1 MTSGTTP
8 APQPQ
13 APRRSFLRSAT
24 VVAVAMA
31 IMNVAAYGFTLI
43 GSRLL
48 LQEQFGAITAML
60 GLLLIGNVASLG
72 LQATG
77 ARQLATHTGGDEKSL
92 ADTMLRA
99 GRRTALGLTA
109 LCLVLTPLFMWLLHI
124 DSIVAIILLAPTL
137 GGLTLMG
144 SQLGV
149 LQGSHR
155 WTELAAVYTT
165 AGMGRLVLGGGALLI
180 HPSLDWAMAGLAVGA
195 AVPAALG
202 QFFLRGSRGST
213 GQQIRTVLRETV
225 HGTHTLLAFFALANA
240 DVIFA
245 RALLDEKDSGYYA
258 AGLIVAKACL
268 FLPQFVIVLVFPSL
282 ANSPGD
288 TVRLRRAILA
298 VAGLGVCAVAGTLIL
313 PGIVVEVIGGKDK
326 YAALG
331 PYTWLFAVAG
341 SAYAVLQLVVY
352 AAIAQQEK
360 RAALALWLGLVLLAV
375 AAGIVLGSGIATG
388 LSGVKVLAAMTSA
401 CALLLSAALATGLH
415 RQAGGETGEGIA
427 AGPAH

>member
-13 APRRSFLRSAT
+13 APRTSFLRSAT

-43 GSRLL
+43 GSRRLMP
-48 LQEQFGAITAML
+48 EQFGAITALL

-77 ARQLATHTGGDEKSL
+77 ARQLATHTGDGAATL
-92 ADTMLRA
+92 ADAMLRA
-99 GRRTALGLTA
+99 GRRSAAGLTV
-109 LCLVLTPLFMWLLHI
+109 LCLLLTPVFMWLLHV
-124 DSIVAIILLAPTL
+124 DSVVAILLLAPTL

-144 SQLGV
+144 SQLGI

-155 WTELAAVYTT
+155 WTELAAVYTS
-165 AGMGRLVLGGGALLI
+165 AGIGRLVLGGGALLI
-180 HPSLDWAMAGLAVGA
+180 HPSLDWAMVGLAVGA
-195 AVPAALG
+195 ALPAVLG
-202 QFFLRGSRGST
+202 QFFLRGST
-213 GQQIRTVLRETV
+213 GATGNDVKAVLRETV

-240 DVIFA
+240 DVLFA

-258 AGLIVAKACL
+258 AGLIIAKACL

-288 TVRLRRAILA
+288 TVRLRRAIFA
-298 VAGLGVCAVAGTLIL
+298 VAGLGACAVAGTLIL
-313 PGIVVEVIGGKDK
+313 PGIVVEVIGGKEK
-326 YAALG
+326 YAPLG

-360 RAALALWLGLVLLAV
+360 RAALVIWAGLIVLAV
-375 AAGIVLGSGIATG
+375 AAGIVLGTG
-388 LSGVKVLAAMTSA
+388 TAGGLTGVKVLAAMTST
-401 CALLLSAALATGLH
+401 CALLLSGALATGLH
-415 RQAGGETGEGIA
+415 RQST
-427 AGPAH
+427 

>member
-1 MTSGTTP
+1 MTSGTT
-8 APQPQ
+8 QPQ
-13 APRRSFLRSAT
+13 APRSAFLRSAT

-43 GSRLL
+43 ASRRLMP
-48 LQEQFGAITAML
+48 EQFGAITALL

-72 LQATG
+72 LQAAG
-77 ARQLATHTGGDEKSL
+77 ARQLATHTGDGAAAL
-92 ADTMLRA
+92 ADAMLRA
-99 GRRTALGLTA
+99 GRRSALGLTA

-124 DSIVAIILLAPTL
+124 DSVVAILLLAPTL

-149 LQGSHR
+149 LQGSKR
-155 WTELAAVYTT
+155 WTELAAVYFST
-165 AGMGRLVLGGGALLI
+165 GVGRLVLGGGALLI
-180 HPSLDWAMAGLAVGA
+180 HPSLDWAMAGLALGA

-202 QFFLRGSRGST
+202 QFFLRGSGGST
-213 GQQIRTVLRETV
+213 SQQVKDVLRESV

-240 DVIFA
+240 DVLFA

-258 AGLIVAKACL
+258 AGLIIAKACL

-288 TVRLRRAILA
+288 TVRLRRAIMA
-298 VAGLGVCAVAGTLIL
+298 VAGLGVCAVVGTLIL
-313 PGIVVEVIGGKDK
+313 PGIVVEVIGGKEK
-326 YAALG
+326 YAPLG
-331 PYTWLFAVAG
+331 PYTWMFAVAG

-360 RAALALWLGLVLLAV
+360 RAALGIWIGLVVLAV
-375 AAGIVLGSGIATG
+375 AAGIVLGTDIATG
-388 LSGVKVLAAMTSA
+388 LNGVKVLAAMTST
-401 CALLLSAALATGLH
+401 CALLLSAVLATGLH
-415 RQAGGETGEGIA
+415 RQAGD
-427 AGPAH
+427 

>member
-13 APRRSFLRSAT
+13 APRKSFLRSAT

-43 GSRLL
+43 GSRRLMP
-48 LQEQFGAITAML
+48 EQFGAITALL

-77 ARQLATHTGGDEKSL
+77 ARQLATHTGEGAATLGD
-92 ADTMLRA
+92 AMLKA
-99 GRRTALGLTA
+99 GRRSAAGLTA
-109 LCLVLTPLFMWLLHI
+109 LCLVLTPVFMWLLHV
-124 DSIVAIILLAPTL
+124 DSVIAILLLAPTL

-144 SQLGV
+144 SQLGI

-155 WTELAAVYTT
+155 WTELAAVYTS
-165 AGMGRLVLGGGALLI
+165 AGVGRLILGGGALLV

-195 AVPAALG
+195 AVPAVLG
-202 QFFLRGSRGST
+202 QFFLRGST
-213 GQQIRTVLRETV
+213 GAAGPQVKEVLRETV

-240 DVIFA
+240 DVLFA

-258 AGLIVAKACL
+258 AGLIIAKACL

-326 YAALG
+326 YAPLG

-341 SAYAVLQLVVY
+341 SAYAVLQMVVY

-360 RAALALWLGLVLLAV
+360 RAALGIWLGLVVLAV
-375 AAGIVLGSGIATG
+375 AAGIVLGTDTATG
-388 LSGVKVLAAMTSA
+388 LNGVKVLAGMTST
-401 CALLLSAALATGLH
+401 CALLLSAGLATGLH
-415 RQAGGETGEGIA
+415 RQSS
-427 AGPAH
+427 

>member
-13 APRRSFLRSAT
+13 APRKSFLRSAT

-43 GSRLL
+43 GSRRLMP
-48 LQEQFGAITAML
+48 EQFGAVTALL

-72 LQATG
+72 LQATA
-77 ARQLATHTGGDEKSL
+77 ARQIATHSGDSAGTLGDAVLK
-92 ADTMLRA
+92 A
-99 GRRTALGLTA
+99 GRRSALGLTV
-109 LCLVLTPLFMWLLHI
+109 LCLVLTPVFMWLLHV
-124 DSIVAIILLAPTL
+124 DSVVAILLLAPTL
-137 GGLTLMG
+137 GSLTLMG

-155 WTELAAVYTT
+155 WTELAAVYT
-165 AGMGRLVLGGGALLI
+165 ASGIGRLVLGGGALLL
-180 HPSLDWAMAGLAVGA
+180 HPSLDWAMAGLAIGA
-195 AVPAALG
+195 AVPALLG
-202 QFFLRGSRGST
+202 QFFLRGST
-213 GQQIRTVLRETV
+213 GATGEHVKEVLRETV

-240 DVIFA
+240 DVLFA

-258 AGLIVAKACL
+258 AGLIIAKACL

-298 VAGLGVCAVAGTLIL
+298 VGGLGVCAVAGTLIL
-313 PGIVVEVIGGKDK
+313 PGIVVEVIGGKAK
-326 YAALG
+326 YAPLG

-341 SAYAVLQLVVY
+341 SAYAVLQMVVY

-360 RAALALWLGLVLLAV
+360 RAALAIWLGLIVLAV
-375 AAGIVLGSGIATG
+375 AAGIVLGTGTATG
-388 LSGVKVLAAMTSA
+388 LTGVKVLAGMTST
-401 CALLLSAALATGLH
+401 CALLLSGALATGLH
-415 RQAGGETGEGIA
+415 RQSS
-427 AGPAH
+427 

>member
-1 MTSGTTP
+1 MSSGTTP
-8 APQPQ
+8 APHPQ
-13 APRRSFLRSAT
+13 APRRAFLRSAT

-43 GSRLL
+43 GSRRLP
-48 LQEQFGAITAML
+48 QEQFGAITALL

-72 LQATG
+72 LQATA
-77 ARQLATHTGGDEKSL
+77 ARQLATHTGTGAATL
-92 ADTMLRA
+92 ADAMLKA
-99 GRRTALGLTA
+99 GRRSAAGLTV
-109 LCLVLTPLFMWLLHI
+109 LCLLLTPVFMWLLHI
-124 DSIVAIILLAPTL
+124 DSVVAILLLAPTL

-149 LQGSHR
+149 LQGSQR
-155 WTELAAVYTT
+155 WTELAAVYTA
-165 AGMGRLVLGGGALLI
+165 AGVGRLLLGGGALIL

-195 AVPAALG
+195 AVPAVIG
-202 QFFLRGSRGST
+202 QFFLRGSGGATSKD
-213 GQQIRTVLRETV
+213 IKDVLRETV

-240 DVIFA
+240 DVLFA
-245 RALLDEKDSGYYA
+245 RSLLDEKDSGYYA
-258 AGLIVAKACL
+258 AGLIIAKACL

-288 TVRLRRAILA
+288 TVRLRRAIMA
-298 VAGLGVCAVAGTLIL
+298 VAGLGACAVIGTLIL

-326 YAALG
+326 YAPLG

-360 RAALALWLGLVLLAV
+360 RAALAIWLGLVVLAV
-375 AAGIVLGSGIATG
+375 AAGIILGTG
-388 LSGVKVLAAMTSA
+388 TAAGLTGVKVLAAMTST
-401 CALLLSAALATGLH
+401 CALLLSAGLATGLH
-415 RQAGGETGEGIA
+415 RQST
-427 AGPAH
+427 

>member
-1 MTSGTTP
+1 MTSGTT
-8 APQPQ
+8 QPH
-13 APRRSFLRSAT
+13 APRSAFLRSAT

-43 GSRLL
+43 ASRLL
-48 LQEQFGAITAML
+48 MPEQFGAITALL

-72 LQATG
+72 LQAAG
-77 ARQLATHTGGDEKSL
+77 ARQLATHTGGGAAAL
-92 ADTMLRA
+92 ADAMLRA
-99 GRRTALGLTA
+99 GRRSALGLTA

-124 DSIVAIILLAPTL
+124 DSIVAIVLLAPTL

-149 LQGSHR
+149 LQGSKR
-155 WTELAAVYTT
+155 WTELAAVYFST
-165 AGMGRLVLGGGALLI
+165 GVGRLVLGGGALLI
-180 HPSLDWAMAGLAVGA
+180 HPSLDWAMAGLALGA

-202 QFFLRGSRGST
+202 QFFLRGSSGSS
-213 GQQIRTVLRETV
+213 GQQVKDVLRESV

-240 DVIFA
+240 DVLFA

-258 AGLIVAKACL
+258 AGLIIAKACL

-288 TVRLRRAILA
+288 TVRLRRAIMA

-313 PGIVVEVIGGKDK
+313 PGIVVEVIGGKEK
-326 YAALG
+326 YAPLG

-360 RAALALWLGLVLLAV
+360 RAALAIWIGLVVLAV
-375 AAGIVLGSGIATG
+375 AAGIVLGTNLATG
-388 LSGVKVLAAMTSA
+388 LNGVKVLVAMTST
-401 CALLLSAALATGLH
+401 CALLLSAVLATGLH
-415 RQAGGETGEGIA
+415 RQAA
-427 AGPAH
+427 D